1 MMQSDQKV
9 LLAVLAHPDD
19 ETFGMG
25 GTLAYYARKGVQVHL
40 VCATRGDVG
49 MVPPEM
55 LKGFELSG

>member
-40 VCATRGDVG
+40 VWATRGDG
-49 MVPPEM
+49 GDGPPEM
-55 LKGFELSG
+55 L